1 VNTDVSAEGG
11 ELGAADGAE
20 AIVVIDDDY
29 AIRLA
34 CRQTLAK
41 TGYDV
46 TTFEDGAAGLKGV
59 GEIKPALVVVD
70 LKMPGISGLEV
81 IERVHDID
89 PDIVIIVITGYATIA
104 TAVDAMKAGAYD
116 FLPKPFKP
124 DELRMIVARG
134 LERRNLL
141 LASRRA
147 EVEREL
153 MKRRFVTF
161 VSHQLKTPLVAIH
174 QYLDVMN
181 RMESGEHPVEQ
192 KKEWLERCLNRT
204 REMQEIIDDWLTL
217 SKMEGGCLARES
229 VAVELKGIVQT
240 ILCSY
245 EGMAAQESVSLALDM
260 PDDGYVVMGDRN
272 CLSVLCDNLIVNA
285 IKYNKPGGGVTVS
298 GRRSGDEVTL
308 SVADTGIG
316 VCDGD
321 LPFLFDEFFRGKRRG
336 KTNASGTGLGLP
348 ICKRIVTELGGCIE
362 VESEEG
368 VGSVFRVRLP
378 VSTTTGDGNKHVAE
392 TGAQRNGKDTGS
404 GR

>member
-1 VNTDVSAEGG
+1 VNTDVSAARG
-11 ELGAADGAE
+11 ELGAAGGGE

-59 GEIKPALVVVD
+59 AEVKPALVVVD

-81 IERVHDID
+81 IERVYDID

-124 DELRMIVARG
+124 DELRMIVSRG
-134 LERRNLL
+134 LERRHLL
-141 LASRRA
+141 MASRRA
-147 EVEREL
+147 EMEREL

-181 RMESGEHPVEQ
+181 RMEAGGRLVEQ
-192 KKEWLERCLNRT
+192 KKEWLERCLRRT

-217 SKMEGGCLARES
+217 SKMEGGCLAREN
-229 VAVELKGIVQT
+229 VAVELKAIAQA
-240 ILCSY
+240 ILRSY
-245 EGMAAQESVSLALDM
+245 EGMAAQESVSLILDM
-260 PDDGYVVMGDRN
+260 PDEEYVVTGDRN
-272 CLSVLCDNLIVNA
+272 CLGVLCDNLIVNA
-285 IKYNKPGGGVTVS
+285 IKYNKPGGAVTVAGSQS
-298 GRRSGDEVTL
+298 GGEVTL

-316 VCDGD
+316 VCEHD
-321 LPFLFDEFFRGKRRG
+321 LPFLFDDFFRGKRHG

-348 ICKRIVTELGGCIE
+348 ICKRIVSELGGCIE
-362 VESEEG
+362 VESQEG

-378 VSTTTGDGNKHVAE
+378 VSTTTGDCKNHVAE
-392 TGAQRNGKDTGS
+392 TGAQGIEKDTGS